1 LITAADM
8 ALAQRPP
15 AMRRLPAAAPLYVPA
30 AAAAATP
37 LRERL
42 LLFVLYITVL
52 ASSAVFI
59 EPSPHDA
66 LMGVLAVA
74 CVAAGVRFD
83 ARILPMFLF
92 LLIWNVSGLM
102 SLINVVGE
110 QKTVQYSATSIYL
123 AVAALI
129 WACLCLDN
137 TMTRLAAIR
146 SAYILTAVL
155 VALAGIVG
163 YFDVIPGTRALFAP
177 DARAL
182 GTFKDPNVFGPFL
195 IWPALVILERMLTR
209 RAGFVDLVTVGV
221 LMLGLLLAFSRG
233 AWFHFALSCLVMIA
247 LSLLTA
253 QTRSRRLRI
262 VVLSALTV
270 AAIALFV
277 AILLTLPAIESMF
290 RERAQILQSY
300 DVGQSGRFR
309 LQEIA
314 LSALLNAPNGLGP
327 FGFAS
332 RHANQQHNVYLQAF
346 LVYGWVGGVA
356 YVLLLL
362 TTFWVALRSVFVPTP
377 WQPYL
382 VATLA
387 AFTGAVAEGFI
398 IDTDHWRHFYLL
410 VGLIWGLWAAT
421 ARDRRRFY
429 APQPAL
435 PAGSY

>member
-1 LITAADM
+1 M
-8 ALAQRPP
+8 AIAQRPQ
-15 AMRRLPAAAPLYVPA
+15 AMRPLPVAAALYAPAAAP
-30 AAAAATP
+30 AATP
-37 LRERL
+37 LPERL
-42 LLFVLYITVL
+42 LLVVLYVTVL

-74 CVAAGVRFD
+74 CVTAGMRFD

-102 SLINVVGE
+102 SLVNVVGE
-110 QKTVQYSATSIYL
+110 EKTVQYSATSIYL
-123 AVAALI
+123 AIAAVM

-155 VALAGIVG
+155 VALAGIIG

-177 DARAL
+177 DERAL
-182 GTFKDPNVFGPFL
+182 GAFKDPNVFGPFL
-195 IWPALVILERMLTR
+195 IWPALVILQRMLTR
-209 RAGFVDLVTVGV
+209 RVGLIDLVTVGV
-221 LMLGLLLAFSRG
+221 LMLGLLLSFSRG
-233 AWFHFALSCLVMIA
+233 AWFHFALSCVVMIA

-253 QTRSRRLRI
+253 QTRSGRLRI

-270 AAIALFV
+270 GAIVLFV
-277 AILLTLPAIESMF
+277 AILLTLPAIETMF
-290 RERAQILQSY
+290 KERAHIFQSY

-309 LQEIA
+309 LQELA

-332 RHANQQHNVYLQAF
+332 THANQQHNQYLQAF

-356 YVLLLL
+356 YILLLL
-362 TTFWVALRSVFVPTP
+362 TTFWVALRSVFVSTP

-382 VATLA
+382 VITLA
-387 AFTGAVAEGFI
+387 AFTGEVIEGFI
-398 IDTDHWRHFYLL
+398 VDTDHWRYFYLL

-421 ARDRRRFY
+421 ARYRRQLY
-429 APQPAL
+429 TPQP
-435 PAGSY
+435 PFPVGPY

>member
-8 ALAQRPP
+8 ALAQRPQ
-15 AMRRLPAAAPLYVPA
+15 AMRPLTVAAPLYAPA
-30 AAAAATP
+30 ATAAATP

-42 LLFVLYITVL
+42 LLVVLYVTVL

-123 AVAALI
+123 AVAALM

-137 TMTRLAAIR
+137 TMTRLATIR
-146 SAYILTAVL
+146 SAYVLTAVL
-155 VALAGIVG
+155 IALAGIVG
-163 YFDVIPGTRALFAP
+163 YFDAIPGTRALFAP
-177 DARAL
+177 DERAL
-182 GTFKDPNVFGPFL
+182 GAFKDPNVFGPFL
-195 IWPALVILERMLTR
+195 IWPALVILQRMLTR
-209 RAGFVDLVTVGV
+209 RVGLSDLVTVGV
-221 LMLGLLLAFSRG
+221 LMLGLLLSFSRG
-233 AWFHFALSCLVMIA
+233 AWFHFALSCAVMIA
-247 LSLLTA
+247 LSFLTA
-253 QTRSRRLRI
+253 QARSTRLRI
-262 VVLSALTV
+262 VVLSVLTV
-270 AAIALFV
+270 AAMAVFLGM
-277 AILLTLPAIESMF
+277 LLTLPVIETMF
-290 RERAQILQSY
+290 RERAHIFQSY

-309 LQEIA
+309 LQELA

-332 RHANQQHNVYLQAF
+332 THANQQHNVYLQAF
-346 LVYGWVGGVA
+346 LVYGWTGGVA

-362 TTFWVALRSVFVPTP
+362 TTFWVGLRSVFVATP
-377 WQPYL
+377 WQAYL
-382 VATLA
+382 ITAFA
-387 AFTGAVAEGFI
+387 AFTGEVAEGFI

-421 ARDRRRFY
+421 ARYQRQFY
-429 APQPAL
+429 GPQPAF
-435 PAGSY
+435 PVGAY

>member
-8 ALAQRPP
+8 AVAPRPQ
-15 AMRRLPAAAPLYVPA
+15 AMRRLPAAAPLYAPA
-30 AAAAATP
+30 AASAATP

-42 LLFVLYITVL
+42 LLVMLYVTVL

-74 CVAAGVRFD
+74 CVAAGVHFD

-123 AVAALI
+123 AVAALM

-137 TMTRLAAIR
+137 TMTRLATIR

-155 VALAGIVG
+155 VALAGIIG
-163 YFDVIPGTRALFAP
+163 YFDLIPGTRALFAP
-177 DARAL
+177 DERAL
-182 GTFKDPNVFGPFL
+182 GAFKDPNVFGPFL
-195 IWPALVILERMLTR
+195 IWPALVILQRMLTR
-209 RAGFVDLVTVGV
+209 RVGLIDLVTVGV
-221 LMLGLLLAFSRG
+221 LMLGLLLSFSRG

-247 LSLLTA
+247 LSLLTV
-253 QTRSRRLRI
+253 QTRSGRLRI

-270 AAIALFV
+270 GAIAVFV
-277 AILLTLPAIESMF
+277 AILLTLPAVETMF
-290 RERAQILQSY
+290 QERAHIFQSY

-309 LQEIA
+309 LQELA
-314 LSALLNAPNGLGP
+314 LSALLNSPNGLGP

-332 RHANQQHNVYLQAF
+332 THANQQHNQYLQAF

-356 YVLLLL
+356 YILLLL

-382 VATLA
+382 VITLA
-387 AFTGAVAEGFI
+387 AFTGEVAEGFI
-398 IDTDHWRHFYLL
+398 VDTDHWRYFYLL
-410 VGLIWGLWAAT
+410 VGLIWGLWAVT
-421 ARDRRRFY
+421 ARYRRPLY
-429 APQPAL
+429 APQPAY
-435 PAGSY
+435 PVGAY